1 MSDRIL
7 IVEDET
13 LIAYDI
19 KLMLLKAGYSVC
31 GVAESVADALEI
43 VNHQAPDVV
52 LLDIFLKGKLTG
64 IDLGRKLAEKNI
76 PFIYLSANIQDD
88 VLDMAKP
95 TGPSGFLVKPF
106 RESELLV
113 MLNVVLYRHR
123 NSRESKLR
131 QEEIL
136 ESSLISIGY
145 EILDLESKLLKIAKC
160 LHPYLPFDFLNI
172 SSSKQDQYQLNGINL
187 LRKGCEEYQFI
198 TEKEF
203 LKMAEVRKEDL
214 RAVSSVP
221 GAVRPGIYNGRE
233 FQELCN
239 RCAIKRNITILLQLR
254 SMLCLPIVNSDG
266 AIINIFFYNRRQEGY
281 TTDDQ
286 KLLTRLQHSLII
298 ALEKIISA
306 KSSNIP
312 FNNDSSHQQ
321 TATGQVKGGCID
333 GIIGDSQQMRTIM
346 DQISITAPIDTSI
359 LILGESGTGK
369 ERVAKSI
376 HKLSARKDQPLIV
389 VNCASIQESLIESEL
404 FGHEKGSFTGAT
416 DKRIGK
422 FELAH
427 KGTIFLDEIGEMP
440 IEQQPKL
447 LRVLQEQE
455 IERIG
460 GKGPIKIDVR
470 VIAATNRDLE
480 AEISAGRFRLDLYY
494 RLCVFPIIIPALR
507 ERKEDIPNL
516 ADHFIRLYSRKFNKK
531 IKAASP
537 EVMDSLLAYH
547 WPGNIR
553 ELENF
558 IERSVLLCKGE
569 MLTSFEHHGL
579 SGKNFVPIANPSDG
593 PIPEKSFDDNMRD
606 HLLTILR
613 NCNGRISGPG
623 GAAEKLGMPATTLH
637 SKLRK
642 LGLRR
647 NNF

>member
-13 LIAYDI
+13 LVAYDI
-19 KLMLLKAGYSVC
+19 KLTLLRAGYSVC
-31 GVAESVADALEI
+31 GVADSVAEALEI
-43 VNHQAPDVV
+43 INHQMPDVV
-52 LLDIFLKGKLTG
+52 LVDIFLKGKLTG

-76 PFIYLSANIQDD
+76 PFIYLSVNVEDN

-95 TGPSGFLVKPF
+95 TEPHGFLVKPF
-106 RESELLV
+106 RENELLV

-131 QEEIL
+131 EEEIL
-136 ESSLISIGY
+136 ESSLKSIGY
-145 EILDLESKLLKIAKC
+145 EIRDSESKLLKIAKC

-172 SSSKQDQYQLNGINL
+172 ISNNEDHYQLNGINL
-187 LRKGCEEYQFI
+187 LRKGFEEYRLI

-203 LKMAEVRKEDL
+203 LKMSQVRKEDIQ
-214 RAVSSVP
+214 AVS
-221 GAVRPGIYNGRE
+221 GVRTVLRSGIYNGRE

-239 RCAIKRNITILLQLR
+239 RCAMKRNIAITFQLR
-254 SMLCLPIVNSDG
+254 SMLYLPIVNSDG
-266 AIINIFFYNRRQEGY
+266 AIINLFFYSRKPEGY
-281 TTDDQ
+281 TTDDH
-286 KLLTRLQHSLII
+286 KLLMRLQHSLVI
-298 ALEKIISA
+298 ALEKILSAERISTPLNQD
-306 KSSNIP
+306 SNL
-312 FNNDSSHQQ
+312 QQ
-321 TATGQVKGGCID
+321 TATGQAKDNYFD
-333 GIIGDSQQMRTIM
+333 GIIGDSQQMLSIM

-416 DKRIGK
+416 DRRIGK

-440 IEQQPKL
+440 VEQQPKL

-494 RLCVFPIIIPALR
+494 RLCVFPIILPALR
-507 ERKEDIPNL
+507 ERKEDIPKL
-516 ADHFIRLYSRKFNKK
+516 ADHFIKLYSGKFNKK
-531 IKAASP
+531 IRTMSP
-537 EVMDSLLAYH
+537 AVMHSLQGYH

-558 IERSVLLCKGE
+558 IERSVLLCKGDII
-569 MLTSFEHHGL
+569 TSFEHHGL
-579 SGKNFVPIANPSDG
+579 QGKNFVVIANPCNG
-593 PIPEKSFDDNMRD
+593 QIPEKSFDDSMRD
-606 HLLTILR
+606 HILSILR
-613 NCNGRISGPG
+613 SCGGRISGPG
-623 GAAEKLGMPATTLH
+623 GAAEKLGIPATTLH

-647 NNF
+647 NNY